1 MLKQGNDFLR
11 DRERALADC
20 LSEVAA
26 ELRLIEPADFV
37 AFIRTE
43 QFANIRTLVNSSTEM
58 FFKPGTIRFGA
69 SADVYLGWGRP
80 PSVML
85 DMEFHHRKIDVYFRL
100 LLESL
105 SAGVEI
111 NYISF
116 GTGSNDP
123 DENTRQLRFAVE
135 DARIPVGRR
144 DVLEDVLCDPP
155 GL

>member
-11 DRERALADC
+11 EREQALAES
-20 LSEVAA
+20 LREVAA

-37 AFIRTE
+37 AYVRTE

-69 SADVYLGWGRP
+69 SADIVLDWGRE

-85 DMEFHHRKIDVYFRL
+85 DMEFHHQRVDVYFRL

-105 SAGVEI
+105 AAGVEI

-116 GTGSNDP
+116 STGCTDP
-123 DENTRQLRFAVE
+123 DENTRYLRSAVE
-135 DARIPVGRR
+135 NARIGRARGRAFEAGVGQ
-144 DVLEDVLCDPP
+144 
-155 GL
+155 GSAG

>member
-11 DRERALADC
+11 DRERALADS
-20 LSEVAA
+20 LREVAA

-37 AFIRTE
+37 AYIRTE
-43 QFANIRTLVNSSTEM
+43 QFANIRTLVNSSTEL

-69 SADVYLGWGRP
+69 SADVLLDWGRA

-85 DMEFHHRKIDVYFRL
+85 DMEFHHRAVDVYFRL

-116 GTGSNDP
+116 GGAGAGEP
-123 DENTRQLRFAVE
+123 DDNTRRLRDAIA
-135 DARIPVGRR
+135 DARLGRPRGREFAPVAARA
-144 DVLEDVLCDPP
+144 
-155 GL
+155 

>member
-11 DRERALADC
+11 DRECALAES
-20 LSEVAA
+20 LREVAA

-69 SADVYLGWGRP
+69 SADIFLGWGRP

-85 DMEFHHRKIDVYFRL
+85 DMEFHHRQIDVYFRL

-123 DENTRQLRFAVE
+123 EENTRQLRLAVE
-135 DARIPVGRR
+135 DARIRSRSVRAY
-144 DVLEDVLCDPP
+144 DDAVCDPSS
-155 GL
+155 L